1 MLDRAVID
9 SLFPTDLPEPAHW
22 EERYPPR
29 SLPDG
34 ARVTRFA
41 PSPTGFVHIGGIYTA
56 MIAQDV
62 AHASG
67 GSFFVRVEDTD
78 KAREVEDSASQFAR
92 AFGYF
97 GIAPDEG
104 DPDGPY
110 GPYLQSD
117 RERIYHTYVRE
128 LLREDRAFLA
138 FDTVEE
144 LTAIT
149 ESQRAAKAQPGY
161 YGRWAPWRN
170 ATAQDV
176 HAKLDAGVPFVVRFR
191 APDFTGARSVFTDLI
206 RGRIEQDDNRNNF
219 VLLKSSDR
227 EPWLPTYHLAHVVDD
242 HLMRVDPVIRGEE
255 WMSSVPVHH
264 QLFDALGFDRIDY
277 AHVAPLL
284 KQDGKSKRKL
294 SKRKDPEASV
304 DFYIEAGY
312 PRDAVL
318 YYLRGLANGR
328 LAELPIADALQ
339 ARLRLEDMGLAG
351 ALVDTPKLEN
361 IAKDVIGDLS
371 AAEVLAGIRA
381 WAGDFDRELAAVLD
395 ADPVYAERVFDV
407 ERSGSE
413 NVRKDLAK
421 WADAR
426 SGYGFFF
433 PQLFEPVKDLDD
445 ERLGKIQPELVRL
458 IAADLVERYRE
469 DTDRDAWFGQIRELA
484 VRHGYAPGPA
494 ELKAEPDKYRGPLRI
509 VANVVR
515 VALTGSSKS
524 PDLWEVALVLGA
536 SEVRRRLSA
545 LAGQPRLAP
554 LS

>member
-1 MLDRAVID
+1 MLDREVVD
-9 SLFPTDLPEPAHW
+9 QLFPADLPEPAHW
-22 EERYPPR
+22 EALYPPR
-29 SLPDG
+29 QLPEG

-62 AHASG
+62 AHTSG
-67 GSFFVRVEDTD
+67 GSFFVRIEDTD
-78 KAREVEDSASQFAR
+78 KAREVEDSATQFAR

-97 GIAPDEG
+97 GVAADEG

-110 GPYLQSD
+110 APYIQSG
-117 RERIYHTYVRE
+117 RERIYHSYVRE
-128 LLREDRAFLA
+128 LLRNDQAFLA

-144 LTAIT
+144 LSAMT
-149 ESQRAAKAQPGY
+149 ESQRVAKAQPGY

-170 ATAQDV
+170 AGAENVQ
-176 HAKLDAGVPFVVRFR
+176 AKLDAGVPFVVRFR
-191 APDFTGARSVFTDLI
+191 APDFTGARSAFTDLI

-227 EPWLPTYHLAHVVDD
+227 DPWLPTYHLAHVVDD
-242 HLMRVDPVIRGEE
+242 HLMRVNPVIRGEE

-264 QLFDALGFDRIDY
+264 QLFDALGFERIDY

-328 LAELPIADALQ
+328 LAELPISEALAAPIRLDDA
-339 ARLRLEDMGLAG
+339 GVTG
-351 ALVDTPKLEN
+351 ALVDTPKLEH
-361 IAKDVIGDLS
+361 IAKDVIGDLTADQVLQAVREW
-371 AAEVLAGIRA
+371 AADHDPE
-381 WAGDFDRELAAVLD
+381 FAAALD
-395 ADPVYAERVFDV
+395 ADLDFSRRAFDV

-426 SGYGFFF
+426 AGYGFFF
-433 PQLFEPVKDLDD
+433 PQLFELVTELDD
-445 ERLGKIQPELVRL
+445 ERLGKIQPELVRQ
-458 IAADLVERYRE
+458 IAADLAEHYRE
-469 DTDRDAWFGQIRELA
+469 DTDRDAWFAQIRELA

-494 ELKAEPDKYRGPLRI
+494 ELKAEPERYRGPLRI

-536 SEVRRRLSA
+536 DEVRRRVQA
-545 LAGQPRLAP
+545 LAG
-554 LS
+554 

>member
-9 SLFPTDLPEPAHW
+9 QLFAADLPEPAHW
-22 EERYPPR
+22 EQRYPPR
-29 SLPDG
+29 SLPES

-62 AHASG
+62 ARASNG
-67 GSFFVRVEDTD
+67 AFFVRVEDTD

-97 GIAPDEG
+97 GIDPDEG

-110 GPYLQSD
+110 APYLQSD

-128 LLREDRAFLA
+128 LLRNDRAFLA

-170 ATAQDV
+170 ASAEDV
-176 HAKLDAGVPFVVRFR
+176 QAKLDAGVPFVVRFR

-227 EPWLPTYHLAHVVDD
+227 DPWLPTYHLAHVVDD
-242 HLMRVDPVIRGEE
+242 HLMRVNPVIRGEE

-284 KQDGKSKRKL
+284 KQEGKSKRKL

-328 LAELPIADALQ
+328 LAELPIVEAL
-339 ARLRLEDMGLAG
+339 AAELRLEDMNLAG

-371 AAEVLAGIRA
+371 AAEVLAGVRT
-381 WAGDFDRELAAVLD
+381 WAAEYDPAFAVVLD
-395 ADPVYAERVFDV
+395 ADPAYAERVFDV
-407 ERSGSE
+407 ERSASE

-433 PQLFEPVKDLDD
+433 PELFEVVTDLAD

-458 IAADLVERYRE
+458 IAADLVENYWE
-469 DTDRDAWFGQIRELA
+469 NPDRDEWFAQIRELA

-494 ELKAEPDKYRGPLRI
+494 ELKAEPEKYRGPLRI

-536 SEVRRRLSA
+536 DEVRRRLSA
-545 LAGQPRLAP
+545 LAA
-554 LS
+554 

>member
-9 SLFPTDLPEPAHW
+9 SLFPADLPEPAHW
-22 EERYPPR
+22 EERYPER
-29 SLPDG
+29 TLPEG

-62 AHASG
+62 AHKSG

-78 KAREVEDSASQFAR
+78 KTREVEDSASQFAR

-97 GIAPDEG
+97 GIVPDEG

-128 LLREDRAFLA
+128 LLRNDKAFLA

-170 ATAQDV
+170 ATAENVQ
-176 HAKLDAGVPFVVRFR
+176 ARLDAGVPFVVRFR

-227 EPWLPTYHLAHVVDD
+227 DPWLPTYHLAHVVDD
-242 HLMRVDPVIRGEE
+242 HLMRVNPVIRGEE

-264 QLFDALGFDRIDY
+264 QLFDALGFERIDY

-284 KQDGKSKRKL
+284 KQEGKSKRKL

-328 LAELPIADALQ
+328 LAELPIAEALQ
-339 ARLRLEDMGLAG
+339 AELRLEDMGLAG

-361 IAKDVIGDLS
+361 IAKDVIGDLT
-371 AAEVLAGIRA
+371 AAEVLQEVRA
-381 WAGDFDRELAAVLD
+381 WATEHDAEFASVLD
-395 ADPVYAERVFDV
+395 ADPAYAERVFDV
-407 ERSGSE
+407 ERSGSD

-426 SGYGFFF
+426 SAYGFLF
-433 PQLFEPVKDLDD
+433 PQLFELVTDLAD
-445 ERLGKIQPELVRL
+445 ERLGKIQHEVARL
-458 IAADLVERYRE
+458 IVADLVEHYRE
-469 DTDRDAWFGQIRELA
+469 DADRDTWFAQIRELA

-494 ELKAEPDKYRGPLRI
+494 ELKAEPEKYRGPLRI

-536 SEVRRRLSA
+536 DEVRRRLAA
-545 LAGQPRLAP
+545 LAG
-554 LS
+554 

>member
-9 SLFPTDLPEPAHW
+9 QLFPADLPEPAHW
-22 EERYPPR
+22 EDRYPPR

-67 GSFFVRVEDTD
+67 GAFFVRVEDTD

-97 GIAPDEG
+97 GITPDEG
-104 DPDGPY
+104 DPDGAY
-110 GPYLQSD
+110 APYLQSD

-128 LLREDRAFLA
+128 LLRNDRAFLA

-170 ATAQDV
+170 ATAEDV
-176 HAKLDAGVPFVVRFR
+176 QAKLDAGVPFVVRFR
-191 APDFTGARSVFTDLI
+191 APDFTGARSMFSDLI

-227 EPWLPTYHLAHVVDD
+227 NPWLPTYHLAHVVDD
-242 HLMRVDPVIRGEE
+242 HLMRVNAVIRGEE

-284 KQDGKSKRKL
+284 KQEGKSKRKL

-328 LAELPIADALQ
+328 LAELPIAEAL
-339 ARLRLEDMGLAG
+339 AAELRLEDMSLAG

-361 IAKDVIGDLS
+361 IAKDVIGDLT
-371 AAEVLAGIRA
+371 AAEVVASVRA
-381 WAGDFDRELAAVLD
+381 WAAEHDADFAAVLD
-395 ADPVYAERVFDV
+395 ADPAYAERAFDV

-413 NVRKDLAK
+413 HVRKDLAK

-426 SGYGFFF
+426 DGYGFFF
-433 PQLFEPVKDLDD
+433 PQLFELVDDLAD

-458 IAADLVERYRE
+458 IAADLVEHYRE
-469 DTDRDAWFGQIRELA
+469 DMDRDAWFAQIRELA

-494 ELKAEPDKYRGPLRI
+494 ELKAEPEKYRGPLRI

-536 SEVRRRLSA
+536 DEVRRRLGA
-545 LAGQPRLAP
+545 LAG
-554 LS
+554 